1 MSGNIVNCKLQG
13 HNKKEC
19 YILRPDLY
27 SKEEEKDTKEKTQEE
42 QHHGNREDLNNEE
55 DKRTLEDK
63 GKKKLHNE
71 FQEQRRKDRYRRGRH
86 NHKGRM
92 GMTWNLKP
100 QDLTTNNK
108 FKALGDNMENMG
120 KDNGEKANNSNK
132 ESEDKEKQAEKQL
145 EKESNIGSSIKNK
158 QYNGHESSPSG
169 HQPEKSEEEVA
180 LQQEGPKINT
190 LNKHEITEKQVN
202 EEDDYMKTNIKEVRK
217 EKESLLPLIND

>member
-1 MSGNIVNCKLQG
+1 MRTLKWDPLFDPEEQTSIAIAWISVPVLPPNFFWKEVMFSLAVAVGKPLQVDLATQNKTRPSCASVKG

-158 QYNGHESSPSG
+158 QYNGHES
-169 HQPEKSEEEVA
+169 
-180 LQQEGPKINT
+180 
-190 LNKHEITEKQVN
+190 
-202 EEDDYMKTNIKEVRK
+202 R
-217 EKESLLPLIND
+217 